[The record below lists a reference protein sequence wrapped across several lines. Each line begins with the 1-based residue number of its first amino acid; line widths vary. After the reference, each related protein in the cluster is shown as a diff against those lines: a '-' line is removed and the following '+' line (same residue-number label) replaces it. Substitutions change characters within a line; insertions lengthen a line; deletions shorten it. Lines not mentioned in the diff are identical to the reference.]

1 MSKTGSTL
9 HTRFFS
15 RFALIALLGAA
26 TSMSGCDDSKA
37 KTAAKSDDGK
47 KSADKADKA
56 DESDKADD
64 GAAEAAPAAEPKA
77 KEGIA
82 VHCDQIAE
90 LGMCTETPFSSPTY
104 QALGEETVMERCK
117 TGKAAKGECPKDARV
132 GTCTASNGE
141 VVQYFSNGG
150 QAKTPEQAEAHCK
163 DMFSGTFAKA

>member
-56 DESDKADD
+56 DKADD
-64 GAAEAAPAAEPKA
+64 GAAGAAPAAEPKA